1 MGGWG
6 KKVMRGYGGA
16 RVAWVRLCGERGVKN
31 FLKSGLDT
39 GGILPLKEETWRY
52 LLTWALDMR
61 RRVRFSMK
69 FKRR

>member
-1 MGGWG
+1 MKREGGGFCGMGGWG

-52 LLTWALDMR
+52 LPWAL
-61 RRVRFSMK
+61 
-69 FKRR
+69 